1 MSEAFVYSLRFFIS
15 AFPYG
20 LMFLVL
26 FDKFRRFRSVVQTL
40 IVIGAVLIPSV
51 VIGIAAATGSVTEIG
66 YNFFG
71 AGSGVALAALG
82 WLSLKK
88 VRGRLYAYVALL
100 IMQIAIFVNG
110 TMIYLQTLTDKGHFL
125 YWILYPCAYIVLVP
139 MTITLRKL
147 VEPLI
152 CEYATHPLWLKLS
165 IPASIST
172 VSMFCY
178 FNYAILERRDFEL
191 WVLLVFL
198 LFATSLISV
207 NMVALGVVIDA
218 IRSEEY
224 KSQLKTADQLLELQ
238 KTQYRLIT
246 ESIESAKRARH
257 DLKHQLTVI
266 EGLINEESSSELV
279 SCVNEFKKT
288 MPPEIDRKLSDSY
301 AANCIAGEYAQRA
314 VREGVDFEATLLIG
328 EQSTLT
334 DLEIAIMLGNCLEN
348 AFEAVSK
355 LPEEKRRISA
365 NSTRNG
371 NMLTFVVSNTYDGT
385 AKTNVF
391 GAFLS
396 RKREYKEIGIGLDS
410 IQRIAE
416 KHGGVMKIEQDKER
430 FTVSVMLNVF

>member
-1 MSEAFVYSLRFFIS
+1 MNEAFVYALRCFIS
-15 AFPYG
+15 MFPYG

-40 IVIGAVLIPSV
+40 IVI
-51 VIGIAAATGSVTEIG
+51 AAILVPTAIVGLVASTGKLTEIG
-66 YNFFG
+66 YNFLCAG
-71 AGSGVALAALG
+71 ASVALAALG

-88 VRGRLYAYVALL
+88 MRGRLYSYVALL

-125 YWILYPCAYIVLVP
+125 YWILYPCAYVVLVP

-172 VSMFCY
+172 FAMFSY
-178 FNYAILERRDFEL
+178 FNYAILERSNFEL
-191 WVLLVFL
+191 WVLIVFL
-198 LFATSLISV
+198 LIAMSLISV

-224 KSQLKTADQLLELQ
+224 KSQLETADQLLELQ

-246 ESIESAKRARH
+246 ESIENAKRARH
-257 DLKHQLTVI
+257 DLKHQLAVI
-266 EGLINEESSSELV
+266 EGLINEESSGELK
-279 SCVNEFKKT
+279 SCVSEFKKS
-288 MPPEIDRKLSDSY
+288 MPPEIDCKLSDSY
-301 AANCIAGEYAQRA
+301 AANCIAGEYMQRA
-314 VREGVDFEATLLIG
+314 ARENVDFAATLFIG

-355 LPEEKRRISA
+355 LPPEKRRISA

-371 NMLTFVVSNTYDGT
+371 NILTFVVSNTYDGT

-430 FTVSVMLNVF
+430 FVVSVMLNVF